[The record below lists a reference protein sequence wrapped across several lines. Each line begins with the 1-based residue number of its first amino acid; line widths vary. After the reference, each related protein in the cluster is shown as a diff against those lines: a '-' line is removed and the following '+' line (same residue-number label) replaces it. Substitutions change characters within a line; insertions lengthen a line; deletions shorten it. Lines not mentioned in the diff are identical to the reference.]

1 MYKLFYL
8 ITFILLAEV
17 VGISN
22 CGFNLGVVLV
32 SFCCGYTSATFSY
45 KLEHISRGFTRR
57 K

>member
-1 MYKLFYL
+1 MSKLFYL
-8 ITFILLAEV
+8 IIFILLAEV